1 MKSFKY
7 NIFSLFCII
16 ALSVYSL
23 TAVAGAQG
31 YKSSSF
37 GQCGTVTGGGNATPT
52 LVSTASAL
60 TNALSASGSAV
71 IIITQNIEMPY
82 TSVKVTNKTILALP
96 GVKLYSNEQTASTSG
111 ILYFKSGSN
120 NVIMRNLTFEGPGA
134 YDCDGRDNLCFDGAT
149 NIWVDHCDFQD
160 GCDGNF
166 DNKGNTDNI
175 TISWCR
181 FHYLKAPKAGG
192 SGGSN
197 DHRFTN
203 LIGSSSSA
211 KPSDGAYT
219 MTWAYCW
226 WDEGC
231 RERMPRVRNADLHML
246 NCVWTSSVANYYVG
260 PENARVRFDGCYFGS
275 LDASKIFKG
284 YGGTNAAIYN
294 NCYSAKGATL
304 TNTNASSVANFSY
317 SYQTLSPSVA
327 YSNVTNSTYGA
338 GATLNVTTAGVITEG
353 DGSGGGST
361 PTPSDTKTVSVSST
375 TGGVASA
382 SATSVT
388 SGTSV
393 TFTATP
399 SAGYEFVNWTN
410 TSGSQVSTANPYVA
424 TITDDTSLRANFV
437 SNTACDITSATI
449 NGSTATISGNTIKA
463 TIPYTAGTTIPVVL
477 TLSSSATCDAGTS
490 FTMNLA
496 ADAGA
501 TVGRTVTVT
510 AKNGTTTQS
519 YTITL
524 TRAADATLLEANGS
538 SVSAGGT
545 FTGSTCTTNIK
556 FAGSTEVS
564 DGSDKSPLSITSG
577 TVYRSSDA
585 TSITLGLVSTSAS
598 QIVIG
603 ACSSGSSERTVT
615 GVSVDGVALDESAYT
630 VEGTIE
636 NKSTVYRVTISGLEV
651 AQGSTVTIDFSGN
664 SHLYYFEVTPVPEQT
679 AATKSDDATL
689 SDLKVS
695 GTTVTGFSAATTTY
709 NVELAS
715 GTTVVPTVTATAND
729 ANAQGVVINAAS
741 ALPGSTTVVV
751 TAEDGSSKTY
761 TINFTVA
768 ESSGGGDAS
777 EIYSYTVVAGDAD
790 GTAKNC
796 TGGTMTLVT
805 GTIETK
811 GASENPIA
819 YKLDSTNR
827 YGTAVLTGNT
837 LQTGDVITIYLYQ
850 NSTSSP
856 AADTY
861 GISASSA
868 ADTEHAD
875 GTVYVGSSD
884 GKNLTSGT
892 ITVGSNLN
900 GLSTFYLYRNSTSS
914 VYLQKVTV
922 TRTSG
927 GSFTPKSSVCTL
939 SDLKSGG
946 TTVSGFSA
954 NTTSYNIELPE
965 GTTSVP
971 AVVATCTDSNA
982 SASVSYG
989 NISNNAATTTVT
1001 VTAEDGTTTK
1011 TYSIHYTVAE
1021 TVVITTYSVSATAG
1035 AGGSAFVSPSGT
1047 VVSGSQVT
1055 FTATASS
1062 GYTFANWTSGSNVV
1076 SSSASYSTTVTS
1088 NLALTANFTKQS
1100 DTSGRNWNVD
1110 GFAAYAGTPSTAHY
1124 HEGGTTGGAGGKVVY
1139 ANSFTELQAYLQSN
1153 NPYIILVDHDIT
1165 TGVTAYVD
1173 DLSTGKLCDSQDGSE
1188 GVASTY
1194 GERIMVQSNKTLI
1207 GIADA
1212 NGNAP
1217 LFSRITFNLQ
1227 CAHNVIIR
1235 NCRFTMNGVPIL
1247 KSGEN
1252 KIVAMREGVATQ
1264 VGDPDCIG
1272 IQADANS
1279 ASTDSGS
1286 HIWIDH
1292 CEFFNGNATNVDRY
1306 DGLVDIKNNVQWVTL
1321 SYNYF
1326 HDHYKACLFGKGDSD
1341 NYDRTITM
1349 HHNFF
1354 DNIVGSRLPLQ
1365 RYGHL
1370 HYMNN
1375 YIYNAQD
1382 GYDLRTGA
1390 KGYVDACYFKDSKA
1404 PLRLRGEG
1412 TTNINT
1418 NVQYSIVYDNCK
1430 RVINNSNFTY
1440 TNAPSKYDE
1449 EYTWVAGGGTNSNTW
1464 VPTQTWSSYFVN
1476 NHDPVAD
1483 VPTVCQNYS
1492 GAGKVVLWDA
1502 YTTNIPAEDLDEF
1515 KAAAANSSYSCY
1527 NVDGSKFVAEATEAD
1542 SYDVKFYSQGS
1553 QIGSTQSV
1561 ASGSYATAP
1570 ADPSREGYTFGGWST
1585 DGGPTAV
1592 NVATYAITA
1601 ATNFYAIWTEN
1612 TSEVGNELELT
1623 DDANYVAGTYAAGH
1637 VTYSRVTASGKY
1649 GSFCLPF
1656 DFNISEATCIN
1667 KVYVPV
1673 DIALYNTTTG
1683 KLQIFLKNATGT
1695 ISAGTP
1701 FVALLNGTTSITNSA
1716 EVTIASTMSNPPAQ
1730 TFRVFNTD
1738 GSDGALLE
1746 NEDLTVTWNGTYV
1759 TTPIVD
1765 GMKSFNTK
1773 GDFGDHTASTIAAF
1787 RAYIVSSSASNN
1799 NAIDIELVYDGVT
1812 SVYSVTSAAVGKV
1825 DVYSA
1830 EGRLVRRQVSSE
1842 SALDGLAPGVYVISG
1857 KKYVK

>member
-1 MKSFKY
+1 MTILRNY
-7 NIFSLFCII
+7 IASLFCLV
-16 ALSVYSL
+16 ALTMYSVS
-23 TAVAGAQG
+23 AMAGAQG
-31 YKSSSF
+31 YQASSF

-275 LDASKIFKG
+275 LAASKIFKS
-284 YGGTNAAIYN
+284 YGGTNAAKYN
-294 NCYSAKGATL
+294 NCYSAAGATL
-304 TNTNASSVANFSY
+304 SDTNASSVANFSY
-317 SYQTLSPSVA
+317 AYDVLSPSVA

-338 GATLNVTTAGVITEG
+338 GATLNVTTSGTITEG

-399 SAGYEFVNWTN
+399 SVGYEFVNWTN

-585 TSITLGLVSTSAS
+585 TSITLGLLSTSAS

-615 GVSVDGVALDESAYT
+615 GVSVNGVALDESAYT

-729 ANAQGVVINAAS
+729 TKAQGVVINAAS

-768 ESSGGGDAS
+768 ASPTPSGD
-777 EIYSYTVVAGDAD
+777 VVLLEVN
-790 GTAKNC
+790 GTKVSA
-796 TGGTMTLVT
+796 GGTFTGSTCTTSIKFEGNSEVTDGSDKSSLSTTTEKIFRSSDATTITLGLVSTSASQIVLAACSNGSSTRTVT
-805 GTIETK
+805 GV
-811 GASENPIA
+811 
-819 YKLDSTNR
+819 R
-827 YGTAVLTGNT
+827 VGNT
-837 LQTGDVITIYLYQ
+837 DLTIGTDCTVEGSFVGNSSISRVTISGLNVTQGSNVTIT
-850 NSTSSP
+850 
-856 AADTY
+856 
-861 GISASSA
+861 
-868 ADTEHAD
+868 
-875 GTVYVGSSD
+875 
-884 GKNLTSGT
+884 TSGNT
-892 ITVGSNLN
+892 HYYY
-900 GLSTFYLYRNSTSS
+900 FE
-914 VYLQKVTV
+914 VTP
-922 TRTSG
+922 SG
-927 GSFTPKSSVCTL
+927 GSSTPKSSVCTL

-954 NTTSYNIELPE
+954 NTTSYDIELAE

-971 AVVATCTDSNA
+971 VVVATCTDSKA
-982 SASVSYG
+982 SAAVAYG
-989 NISNNAATTTVT
+989 TINNNQATTTVT
-1001 VTAEDGTTTK
+1001 VTAEDGSQKVYT
-1011 TYSIHYTVAE
+1011 INYTVAE
-1021 TVVITTYSVSATAG
+1021 TVVVTTYNVAAEAG
-1035 AGGSAFVSPSGT
+1035 NGGVASVSPSGT
-1047 VVSGSQVT
+1047 VVAGSEVV
-1055 FTATASS
+1055 FTATAAS
-1062 GYTFANWTSGSNVV
+1062 GYTFSGWSD
-1076 SSSASYSTTVTS
+1076 SSVENPHTVTVNS
-1088 NLALTANFTKQS
+1088 DITLTANFTKQS
-1100 DTSGRNWNVD
+1100 DTSGRNWTID
-1110 GFAAYAGTPSTAHY
+1110 GFAAYEGTSGAHY
-1124 HEGGTTGGAGGKVVY
+1124 HAGGTTGGKDGKVVY
-1139 ANSFTELQAYLQSN
+1139 ANNFTELQAYLQSN
-1153 NPYIILVDHDIT
+1153 NPYIILVDRDIT

-1173 DLSTGKLCDSQDGSE
+1173 DLSTGHLCDSQDGSQ

-1217 LFSRITFNLQ
+1217 LISRISLILQ
-1227 CAHNVIIR
+1227 CTHNVIIR
-1235 NCRFTMNGVPIL
+1235 NCRFTMNGVPVMRT
-1247 KSGEN
+1247 GEN
-1252 KIVAMREGVATQ
+1252 KIVAMRDGVQTE

-1272 IQADANS
+1272 IQADATS

-1292 CEFFNGNATNVDRY
+1292 CEFFNGNAANVDRY
-1306 DGLVDIKNNVQWVTL
+1306 DGLVDIKNNVQWITL
-1321 SYNYF
+1321 SYNRF

-1349 HHNFF
+1349 HHNMFE
-1354 DNIVGSRLPLQ
+1354 NISGSRLPLQ

-1375 YIYNAQD
+1375 YMTGASD
-1382 GYDLRTGA
+1382 GYDLRAGSV
-1390 KGYVDACYFKDSKA
+1390 GYVDACYFKDSKA
-1404 PLRLRGEG
+1404 PIRLRGEG
-1412 TTNINT
+1412 SVNINLDPE
-1418 NVQYSIVYDNCK
+1418 YSIVYDNCL
-1430 RVINNSNFTY
+1430 RIINNNSNFTY
-1440 TNAPSKYDE
+1440 LNQSKVDE
-1449 EYTWVAGGGTNSNTW
+1449 EYAWSAGGTNSNSW
-1464 VPTQTWSSYFVN
+1464 LPAQTWSGYFVH
-1476 NHDPVAD
+1476 NHDKVND
-1483 VPTVCQNYS
+1483 VPAVCEQYS
-1492 GAGKVVLWDA
+1492 GAGKVVLWYD
-1502 YTTNIPAEDLDEF
+1502 YTNQIPAEDMEEV
-1515 KAAAANSSYSCY
+1515 KAAVLNSSYNTY
-1527 NVDGSKFVAEATEAD
+1527 NVDGTKFVPTEGEAD
-1542 SYDVKFYSQGS
+1542 EYDVKFYSQGA
-1553 QIGSTQSV
+1553 QVGATQSIK
-1561 ASGSYATAP
+1561 SGSYATAP
-1570 ADPSREGYTFGGWST
+1570 ADPEREGYTFEGWSVNGT
-1585 DGGPTAV
+1585 NVV
-1592 NVATYAITA
+1592 NVATYAITS
-1601 ATNFYAIWTEN
+1601 ATNFQAVWTQN
-1612 TSEVGNELELT
+1612 TADADDLELI
-1623 DDANYVAGTYAAGH
+1623 DGAEY
-1637 VTYSRVTASGKY
+1637 
-1649 GSFCLPF
+1649 
-1656 DFNISEATCIN
+1656 
-1667 KVYVPV
+1667 
-1673 DIALYNTTTG
+1673 
-1683 KLQIFLKNATGT
+1683 TGT
-1695 ISAGTP
+1695 EEKIY
-1701 FVALLNGTTSITNSA
+1701 
-1716 EVTIASTMSNPPAQ
+1716 
-1730 TFRVFNTD
+1730 D
-1738 GSDGALLE
+1738 
-1746 NEDLTVTWNGTYV
+1746 
-1759 TTPIVD
+1759 
-1765 GMKSFNTK
+1765 
-1773 GDFGDHTASTIAAF
+1773 
-1787 RAYIVSSSASNN
+1787 
-1799 NAIDIELVYDGVT
+1799 DGVT
-1812 SVYSVTSAAVGKV
+1812 YTRTYGSGLVNKWTSFYVPFAV
-1825 DVYSA
+1825 DVTAYADQCDIAEIFAMCPVMDTNNDGEITADDEDYLVLFKKTTGNTIPNKPYLIRVKSAGAITMSAVDNKIYAAANGSMSCSTTAKTYTFTGTYTTLEANATNDYWYMGGGKISHMTSGSTNVNPYRWYMQITNNSEYSSTITQTQNSINVILID
-1830 EGRLVRRQVSSE
+1830 EGIDYPTAIEAVKQSKDQHTSDAIYNIAGQRVNGT
-1842 SALDGLAPGVYVISG
+1842 AKTGMFIKKG
-1857 KKYVK
+1857 KKYIVKY